1 MAFHLTERSF
11 LLSYSLY
18 LYLIMKI
25 QNSPVTQ
32 HQFNGVDFYLKRDDK
47 LHPQFSGNKARKFMG
62 LLDGDFPAI
71 TTIIGYGSP
80 QANSF
85 YSLAALA
92 QLKGWQLDFYVD
104 HIPSFLQE
112 NPKGNYRAALALG
125 ANIIALNERDDAIKS
140 DGTLYS
146 SFDYIHQVRQPN
158 AHELFVPEG
167 GRCGLAESGVKQL
180 AAELIIWKEE
190 QALSSLT
197 VALPSGT
204 GTTALFLHKHLK
216 DHDIKVIT
224 CACVGGDSYLTDQ
237 FLELGETDHPEI
249 VTPTKKHHFGKLYR
263 HDYEMWKTLLL
274 QTDVEFELL
283 YDPLMW
289 RCLSD
294 WLPNNINQTLLYIH
308 QGGLLGNESMLPRYQ
323 RKFD

>member
-1 MAFHLTERSF
+1 MAFQLTERSS
-11 LLSYSLY
+11 LLPYSLY

-80 QANSF
+80 QANSL

-104 HIPSFLQE
+104 HVPSFLKE
-112 NPKGNYRAALALG
+112 SPKGNYRAALDLG
-125 ANIIALNERDDAIKS
+125 ANIIALNETDNAKLDDGS
-140 DGTLYS
+140 TLGS
-146 SFDYIHQVRQPN
+146 LDYIQQVRLPRE
-158 AHELFVPEG
+158 HELFVPEG

-180 AAELIIWKEE
+180 AAELIEWKKE
-190 QALSSLT
+190 QRLASLT

-216 DHDIKVIT
+216 AHDINVIT
-224 CACVGGDSYLTDQ
+224 CACVGGDAYLTAQ
-237 FLELGETDHPEI
+237 FLELGEADHPDI
-249 VTPTKKHHFGKLYR
+249 LTPTKKHHFGKLYH
-263 HDYEMWKTLLL
+263 HDYEMWRALLS
-274 QTDVEFELL
+274 QTGVEFELL

-289 RCLSD
+289 RCLND
-294 WLPNNINQTLLYIH
+294 WIPNNANQTLVYIH